1 MDFTSN
7 LRLSS
12 RAPTSV
18 NFQNRNS
25 SFRVVLSSND
35 LFQYEK
41 SQLSI
46 ASITFT
52 KRSNYIGK
60 IFWYTIQNVDE
71 FDMNFF
77 KEADPELT
85 VDISIDVSLTLFH
98 GGGVYMTPS
107 TKNLNCDFSIV
118 FWALKFYDFINN
130 TNIHVETKFE
140 LSSTFR
146 LIFEKVKTWN
156 FTIFTYVLHV
166 ARFEGPKFESQ

>member
-60 IFWYTIQNVDE
+60 IF
-71 FDMNFF
+71 
-77 KEADPELT
+77 
-85 VDISIDVSLTLFH
+85 
-98 GGGVYMTPS
+98 
-107 TKNLNCDFSIV
+107 
-118 FWALKFYDFINN
+118 
-130 TNIHVETKFE
+130 
-140 LSSTFR
+140 
-146 LIFEKVKTWN
+146 
-156 FTIFTYVLHV
+156 
-166 ARFEGPKFESQ
+166 